1 MGKVFSKKN
10 KVKEKKPAPVQEK
23 IEDEVKPEIS
33 ENNNKN
39 EKMEKYKS
47 HREFDDTPIPDPYNA
62 PMNSPFLSI
71 PKVKDDP
78 GSIDGIPIW
87 NASDMF
93 WQEKFAGL
101 GFLDDDFEKDIEEI
115 EKIKIKDMTKKQC
128 CEFITYYMRTGTFTT
143 GIANGD
149 IPRLAKRINDLYEL
163 EKGKKLPEEEEEIKY
178 PSGYEVDENSDY
190 LTVFDKIPCFII
202 DGKAEVKDKHIK
214 WIERFKK
221 MGLYNDNCDDISE
234 LEKKRIEKMNKEEV
248 LKFMSYYVKKEMIPQ
263 AVGNGDL
270 GRLANRYNDIIDEEE
285 EDR

>member
-10 KVKEKKPAPVQEK
+10 KIKEKKPAPNISKNV
-23 IEDEVKPEIS
+23 EDEPKLEIS
-33 ENNNKN
+33 GNNNRNK
-39 EKMEKYKS
+39 KIEKYKS

-71 PKVKDDP
+71 PEIKDDP

-93 WQEKFAGL
+93 WQEKFDGL
-101 GFLDDDFEKDIEEI
+101 GLLDDDFEKDIEEI
-115 EKIKIKDMTKKQC
+115 QKIKIKDMTKKQC
-128 CEFITYYMRTGTFTT
+128 CQFITYYMRTGTFTT

-163 EKGKKLPEEEEEIKY
+163 EKVQKLPEEEEPIKY
-178 PSGYEVDENSDY
+178 PSAYEADENSNN
-190 LTVFDKIPCFII
+190 LTVFQKIPCFIN
-202 DGKAEVKDKHIK
+202 DGKVEIKDEHIK
-214 WIERFKK
+214 WSERFKK

-270 GRLANRYNDIIDEEE
+270 GRLAKRYNDIIDE
-285 EDR
+285 DDK

>member
-1 MGKVFSKKN
+1 M
-10 KVKEKKPAPVQEK
+10 P
-23 IEDEVKPEIS
+23 
-33 ENNNKN
+33 
-39 EKMEKYKS
+39 
-47 HREFDDTPIPDPYNA
+47 
-62 PMNSPFLSI
+62 
-71 PKVKDDP
+71 
-78 GSIDGIPIW
+78 
-87 NASDMF
+87 
-93 WQEKFAGL
+93 
-101 GFLDDDFEKDIEEI
+101 
-115 EKIKIKDMTKKQC
+115 
-128 CEFITYYMRTGTFTT
+128 
-143 GIANGD
+143 
-149 IPRLAKRINDLYEL
+149 
-163 EKGKKLPEEEEEIKY
+163 EEEEIKY